1 MNNSPVTVIVVQGGE
16 LVQPQR
22 FPADVRGALA
32 VPIAEIEQVRSR
44 LTGLAAWLP
53 EPPEAMLQEEIPFDF
68 NSELLTTVQH
78 VLASYI
84 EPALDEL
91 RRSSR
96 VTPEQLFA
104 DWQAG
109 KSMPSGPKDR
119 GPETFKE

>member
-16 LVQPQR
+16 FVQPR
-22 FPADVRGALA
+22 RIPLDIRGALA
-32 VPIAEIEQVRSR
+32 VPIAEMEQVRAR
-44 LTGLAAWLP
+44 LTDLAAWLP
-53 EPPEAMLQEEIPFDF
+53 EPPEAMLQEEIPFDY

-78 VLASYI
+78 VLAAHI
-84 EPALDEL
+84 DPALDQL

-109 KSMPSGPKDR
+109 RKNDVPPPPPVG
-119 GPETFKE
+119 

>member
-16 LVQPQR
+16 FVQSQR
-22 FPADVRGALA
+22 IPLDVRGALA
-32 VPIAEIEQVRSR
+32 VPIAEIEQVRAH

-78 VLASYI
+78 VLAAHI
-84 EPALDEL
+84 DPALDQL

-109 KSMPSGPKDR
+109 HKKPIDPPPPPPMG
-119 GPETFKE
+119 